1 MYFQIYLISLP
12 NKHARVAAP
21 GGCPHL
27 ADRRRHGA
35 GVLRGAGGDVE
46 RVERWL
52 RRGKRGGRRTLEYH
66 RKTIGKP

>member
-52 RRGKRGGRRTLEYH
+52 RRGKRGGRRTLEYQ
-66 RKTIGKP
+66 RKNIGKP